1 MSQDERIKE
10 YQRLK
15 VLLEPSFPLMP
26 VIRPESSA
34 DIDVETT
41 DTASEIANE
50 TATEPEK
57 EPTPLRES
65 TPKSTKETTT
75 ARTCFV
81 APLTPPTPLAYEPQT
96 PPISEPDR
104 ESQPSPATTRNSD
117 PRPTPQPTS
126 NQPALHLSE
135 NILTVSRDLPNF
147 PYNLRQNE
155 RFFDTLRQVGLAIN
169 NLKDFLYLHLWMTIF
184 LPPFYHS

>member
-1 MSQDERIKE
+1 MSPKKKRVGYVPMSQDERIKE

-34 DIDVETT
+34 DINVETT

-117 PRPTPQPTS
+117 PRPTPQPTP

-135 NILTVSRDLPNF
+135 NILTVSRDLPKFSITSDKMNVF
-147 PYNLRQNE
+147 L
-155 RFFDTLRQVGLAIN
+155 TL
-169 NLKDFLYLHLWMTIF
+169 
-184 LPPFYHS
+184 